1 LEVKYVEIKQFQC
14 ERITLKIL
22 RIFLEEIIMTED
34 IAKKVLKR
42 IPYGLYS
49 VTSRNNDEVNAM
61 VLNWMTQV
69 SFEPRMLAIAVQKT
83 SFSYKLIEE
92 GRVFVLN
99 IFNQDDF
106 DLIKPIT
113 KGRSKNANK
122 MEEIKYS
129 LDSVT
134 GAPLL
139 EDAAAY
145 LECKVINIQDVGGDH
160 NIIVGE
166 VVGAGISKTGE
177 AENTLSLERIG
188 WNYAG

>member
-1 LEVKYVEIKQFQC
+1 
-14 ERITLKIL
+14 
-22 RIFLEEIIMTED
+22 MTED
-34 IAKKVLKR
+34 TVKKVLKR
-42 IPYGLYS
+42 LPYGFYS
-49 VTSRNNDEVNAM
+49 VTSRNSNEVNAM

-83 SFSYKLIEE
+83 SYSYKLIQESK
-92 GRVFVLN
+92 VFVLN
-99 IFNQDDF
+99 IFNQEDF
-106 DLIKPIT
+106 ELIKPIT
-113 KGRSKNANK
+113 KGRSKNPDK

-145 LECKVINIQDVGGDH
+145 LECKVVNIQDVGGDH

-166 VVGAGISKTGE
+166 VVGAGINKAGE
-177 AENTLSLERIG
+177 VENTLSLTKIG
-188 WNYAG
+188 WSYAG